1 MSDTF
6 VSACRMLGVSVQPA
20 RAYTP
25 TDKAIVERTFA
36 SVNTLFCQYVAGYTG
51 SDVSRRGSDVAD
63 AACWTLP
70 QLQEM
75 LDEWV
80 ICWQARPHEGLRHPL
95 LPGRELSPN
104 QAYAVQ
110 VARAGYLPV
119 PLSGED
125 YIELLPAVW
134 RAVNAYGVLI
144 SYRTYDCAELG
155 PLRQQKSASLAMQGR
170 WEVHYDPYDLSRIWV
185 RGADGWITV
194 PWTQAPVVNVP
205 FADFTWRYARKIVAE
220 AHGDDTDQA
229 AVARVLA
236 ELLHR
241 AGRAPGSGDAA
252 QDRKRDRVLARTT
265 AAVRELPL
273 PAVVPAADDD
283 SDDSAVDPA
292 EAAVV
297 EAFGVFDPLAE
308 DTTPW

>member
-1 MSDTF
+1 
-6 VSACRMLGVSVQPA
+6 
-20 RAYTP
+20 
-25 TDKAIVERTFA
+25 
-36 SVNTLFCQYVAGYTG
+36 
-51 SDVSRRGSDVAD
+51 
-63 AACWTLP
+63 
-70 QLQEM
+70 
-75 LDEWV
+75 
-80 ICWQARPHEGLRHPL
+80 L

-119 PLSGED
+119 PLTGED
-125 YIELLPAVW
+125 YIELLPSTW
-134 RAVNAYGVLI
+134 RAVNAYGILI
-144 SYRTYDCAELG
+144 NHRTYDCAELG
-155 PLRQQKSASLAMQGR
+155 SLRRQKSASSAMQGR

-185 RGADGWITV
+185 RGTDGWITA

-205 FADFTWRYARKIVAE
+205 FADFTWRYARKLVAE
-220 AHGDDTDQA
+220 AHEDDTDQA

-241 AGRAPGSGDAA
+241 AGRPAGRDAL
-252 QDRKRDRVLARTT
+252 QDRKRDRIIART
-265 AAVRELPL
+265 AAAARDLPL
-273 PAVVPAADDD
+273 PAGAGDIQDD
-283 SDDSAVDPA
+283 SDDDAVSSDDPA